1 MITEDTKNAF
11 MIMELVDPDRYDAL
25 EGALEFLKE
34 NLTKYLNADV
44 AVHILD
50 RDNPEV
56 SIN

>member
-34 NLTKYLNADV
+34 NLAKYLNAEV
-44 AVHILD
+44 TVHILD
-50 RDNPEV
+50 KDNPSVE
-56 SIN
+56 I

>member
-34 NLTKYLNADV
+34 NLAKYLNAEV

-50 RDNPEV
+50 KDNPSVE
-56 SIN
+56 I

>member
-11 MIMELVDPDRYDAL
+11 MIMELVDPDGYDAL

-44 AVHILD
+44 SIHILD
-50 RDNPEV
+50 INNPSV
-56 SIN
+56 DI